1 MRDKDQ
7 LILEQ
12 AYSNLKLVKEERDDV
27 YTCQVALDVMQDSYS
42 QDQVSLEDY
51 NVKVTVKYR
60 MELDIRSWGLKDI
73 SIISFEVDPF
83 TLDWDWDDHFNG
95 GEKPKPL
102 HFEKL
107 NTSDI
112 PIELKK
118 DEHGNVVFH
127 TPFYPTTLE
136 LHLDKNNQVIPSK
149 SRLVF

>member
-7 LILEQ
+7 LILEK
-12 AYSNLKLVKEERDDV
+12 AYSNLKLVKVEGDDV
-27 YTCQVALDVMQDSYS
+27 YTCQVDLDVMQESYS

-60 MELDIRSWGLKDI
+60 MELDFRSWGIKDI

-83 TLDWDWDDHFNG
+83 TLDWDWDDHFNQ
-95 GEKPKPL
+95 GERPKPL
-102 HFEKL
+102 RFENL

-112 PIELKK
+112 PIEAS
-118 DEHGNVVFH
+118 EIR
-127 TPFYPTTLE
+127 TPFFPTTLE

-149 SRLVF
+149 SRLIF